1 MNARI
6 FVLIF
11 IVINLFFTVAGC
23 QKDHTS
29 KILEKHNSTEKHN
42 LIKEHTLQEK
52 GSPFTLS
59 KESQEASGIRI
70 ALVKHETVR
79 EKVKVGGEAQLDP
92 QLQAKITPRV
102 AGTVSSF
109 HVKVGDSVHKGDP
122 LMTLYSR
129 EVAEIRAMFSQA
141 KSRLSLAK
149 TKMKR
154 PLHSPALSQAEIVE
168 AKANLE
174 VAEKNLNRA
183 ESLVE
188 DKIISQ
194 KDYELAKAEVEKAKA
209 KLLIAKRDYSGFHG
223 EYQEARITLEKET
236 KILESLGV
244 PLKGE
249 GGFFT
254 LVSPID
260 GIVTEQSVSLGEGV
274 EPVTHLLTI
283 LKPDPLWI
291 VVDIYEKD
299 FSKIKVGQKV
309 FLKTAAFNN
318 KAFTGTV
325 SYISPMLEPHV
336 RTAKARIV
344 LINHDHL
351 LKVGIFL
358 QGEIVVAEHTQA
370 VIIPHEALSVE
381 EGQNIVYVEKNPGTF
396 EPRTVTLGIDEGE
409 QYEVIQGLKAGERI
423 VVEGGFFIK
432 SERQKEKI
440 GEED

>member
-1 MNARI
+1 MNRCT

-11 IVINLFFTVAGC
+11 IAINLFFTVAGC

-29 KILEKHNSTEKHN
+29 KVLEKHNS
-42 LIKEHTLQEK
+42 IKEQTLQEN
-52 GSPFTLS
+52 GSAFVLS
-59 KESQEASGIRI
+59 KESQDASGIRI
-70 ALVKHETVR
+70 TTVKQETVH
-79 EKVKVGGEAQLDP
+79 EKVRVGGEAQLDP

-122 LMTLYSR
+122 LITLDSR

-141 KSRLSLAK
+141 ESRLYLAK

-154 PLHSPALSQAEIVE
+154 SRYSPALSQAEIVE
-168 AKANLE
+168 TKANLE

-188 DKIISQ
+188 DNIISR

-209 KLLIAKRDYSGFHG
+209 KLLIAKRDYSGFQG
-223 EYQEARITLEKET
+223 EYQEARIALEKER
-236 KILESLGV
+236 KILESLGM

-254 LVSPID
+254 VVSYID
-260 GIVTEQSVSLGEGV
+260 GIVTEQPVSLGEAV

-291 VVDIYEKD
+291 VIDIYEKD

-309 FLKTAAFNN
+309 FLKTAAFHN
-318 KAFTGTV
+318 KVFEGTV

-344 LINHDHL
+344 LNNPDYL
-351 LKVGIFL
+351 LKVVIFL
-358 QGEIVVAEHTQA
+358 QGDCCSRTC
-370 VIIPHEALSVE
+370 
-381 EGQNIVYVEKNPGTF
+381 PGCYY
-396 EPRTVTLGIDEGE
+396 P
-409 QYEVIQGLKAGERI
+409 
-423 VVEGGFFIK
+423 
-432 SERQKEKI
+432 S
-440 GEED
+440 